1 MINPIRKTAHIAA
14 AIAVLAVAGCS
25 TTAPT
30 GGESYALAQKPA
42 PTKQTAAKD
51 CSQFKNNRDGIRR
64 GVDVADIPV
73 GVGNVLSAVGV
84 NNRVASVGWRAKS
97 VGYGV
102 GRVNN
107 GSRAL
112 AGC

>member
-1 MINPIRKTAHIAA
+1 MTNAIKTAATA
-14 AIAVLAVAGCS
+14 FALAGLVFATGCS
-25 TTAPT
+25 STAP
-30 GGESYALAQKPA
+30 GSQGSYALSQKPA
-42 PTKQTAAKD
+42 AAGQPAAKD

-64 GVDVADIPV
+64 GNDIADIPV

-84 NNRVASVGWRAKS
+84 SNRIASAGYRAKR
-97 VGYGV
+97 VGYGA
-102 GRVNN
+102 GRINN